1 MRVCIE
7 TWFDCN
13 HLMLFFLTYFQRFIG
28 HSQNGMTSLERRVNG
43 LEQFLDE
50 MSQDLA
56 LSTRRI
62 SSAEAA
68 GNTCCLLPSAD
79 FLSPKF
85 WRKTDGQSST
95 VSSNKDV
102 KSEPPK
108 PENQRNN
115 PRTGTTP
122 SLHPT
127 NNVPTT
133 SCPNKTIPGSYS
145 STQRMN
151 RMIRDSETLKGCYTG
166 SSSLVGKAS
175 HGTCIQQHI

>member
-1 MRVCIE
+1 
-7 TWFDCN
+7 
-13 HLMLFFLTYFQRFIG
+13 
-28 HSQNGMTSLERRVNG
+28 MTSLERRVNG

-56 LSTRRI
+56 LSSRRI
-62 SSAEAA
+62 SSA

-85 WRKTDGQSST
+85 WRKTDGQSCTT

-108 PENQRNN
+108 PDNQRSNH
-115 PRTGTTP
+115 RTGNTATATP

-127 NNVPTT
+127 T
-133 SCPNKTIPGSYS
+133 SYPNKTIPGSYS

-151 RMIRDSETLKGCYTG
+151 KMIRDAETLKGCYTG
-166 SSSLVGKAS
+166 SSLVGKAS
-175 HGTCIQQHI
+175 QGTCIQQQI